1 MAAARSGDSGL
12 TGLVVVDKE
21 PGWTSH
27 DVVARCR
34 RVFSQRRVG
43 HAGTLD
49 PDASGVLLFGLGRFT
64 RMLRFVQ
71 SLQKSYVG
79 EVVLGTSTSTLDSSG
94 DVTGTWDM
102 SHITLDDAMHAAKEL
117 TGRIQQVP
125 PMVSAIKVDGK
136 RLYELAREGV
146 EIERQPRW
154 VTVDR
159 FEVSELPSLGAEPP
173 GGQSES
179 EQREIENAGGEQI
192 GVSTDGSTVP
202 FVPQEKVFRI
212 EVDCSTGTYVRTL
225 ASDLGQ
231 ALGGGA
237 HLRAL
242 RRVSIGSFTET
253 EAHRL
258 DELVP
263 QHVLTPA
270 QGLRDL
276 HRLEV
281 GPEGANRVSH
291 GLPVDRSSFGT
302 VGAAAGSGPYAI
314 VDRSGRLLAVY
325 EAGEGDRIVAACV
338 LAS

>member
-1 MAAARSGDSGL
+1 MLLILVPAKAMPANADAGL

-34 RVFSQRRVG
+34 RIFSQRRVG

-49 PDASGVLLFGLGRFT
+49 PDASGVLLVGLGRFT

-102 SHITLDDAMHAAKEL
+102 SAVSLEDAVAAAKQL
-117 TGRIQQVP
+117 TGNIQQVP
-125 PMVSAIKVDGK
+125 PMVSAIKVDGT
-136 RLYELAREGV
+136 RLHELARQGI
-146 EIERQPRW
+146 EIDRKPRW

-159 FEVSELPSLGAEPP
+159 FDVFEVP
-173 GGQSES
+173 
-179 EQREIENAGGEQI
+179 
-192 GVSTDGSTVP
+192 GSTG
-202 FVPQEKVFRI
+202 VFRI
-212 EVDCSTGTYVRTL
+212 EVDCSTGTYVRSL
-225 ASDLGQ
+225 AADLGT
-231 ALGGGA
+231 ALSGGA

-242 RRVSIGSFTET
+242 RRLKVGSFGDAES
-253 EAHRL
+253 HRL

-263 QHVLTPA
+263 QHILTPA

-276 HRLEV
+276 QRLEA
-281 GPEGANRVSH
+281 GAETARRVAH
-291 GLPVDRSSFGT
+291 GLPIDRTSFRET
-302 VGAAAGSGPYAI
+302 GATAIGPGPYAV
-314 VDRSGRLLAVY
+314 VDHSGRLLAVY
-325 EAGEGDRIVAACV
+325 ESGGADRIVAACV